1 MKLKSIFALVVLLV
15 FFTLSFSSCDDGPKY
30 VGRYEICGFSDAVAF
45 YLDADGTCNN
55 GKGSQNGGI
64 YGHWEKSSNGI
75 VISGMGSEW
84 DGNYMLDVTTDGVA
98 LKKGNLRY
106 CTSSYR

>member
-1 MKLKSIFALVVLLV
+1 MKPIMALLLILFLTSIL
-15 FFTLSFSSCDDGPKY
+15 FTSCESSPQY
-30 VGRYEICGFSDAVAF
+30 VGRYEVCGFSDAVAF
-45 YLDADGTCNN
+45 YLDAGGTCNN

-84 DGNYMLDVTTDGVA
+84 DGNYMLDGTTDGVA

-106 CTSSYR
+106 CNPSYR